1 MHPKEIQG
9 METTEIKLSAAL
21 AGVVTIRDGN
31 VIVLDE
37 KALRGEKTDALVHA
51 AVFGQ
56 GQRQAI
62 ARWLIWESALALG
75 IVPASINALYAARG
89 RGETPIDFTVPAMNL
104 RMLGYD
110 SARAVFSAARR
121 LQAGAMIFEIARSE
135 MTYTD
140 QRPAEYATVVLAAA
154 LREGYRGP
162 VFIQGDHFQVNAKKY
177 AANPG
182 AEVQGVRDL
191 IAEAIPAGFYNIDI
205 DTSTLVN
212 ITLPTVPEQQAV
224 NSRLCAELTRF
235 IREREPQGLTISVG
249 GEIGEVGTKNST
261 EEELRAFMDGYCRE
275 LSDCDRTLAGLSK
288 ISIQTGTS
296 HGGVVLPDGT
306 MADVAV
312 DFDVI
317 RRLSQVARDEYGMAG
332 AVQHGASTLP
342 ESAFGK
348 FPEHNACEVHLAT
361 GFQNMV
367 YDLLPGDVREEAYAW
382 LRVNAADER
391 KPKDTEEQFLYKSR
405 KKAIGPFKARLW
417 GMGEDFRAQV
427 RSALEE
433 KFVFL
438 FERLNIGNTHDLVTR
453 FVQPVAVHR
462 TLAGFG
468 GAERGPEDVSGLAD

>member
-1 MHPKEIQG
+1 MDNNDTGLSAMLSGAVTIQG
-9 METTEIKLSAAL
+9 
-21 AGVVTIRDGN
+21 GRVT
-31 VIVLDE
+31 VLDE
-37 KALRGEKTDALVHA
+37 QALCGEKMDALVHE

-56 GQRQAI
+56 GRRQAI
-62 ARWLIWESALALG
+62 ARWLIWECALALG
-75 IVPASINALYAARG
+75 AVPASINALYAARG
-89 RGETPIDFTVPAMNL
+89 RGETGIGFTVPAMNL

-110 SARAVFSAARR
+110 SARAVFAAARR
-121 LQAGAMIFEIARSE
+121 LHAAALIFEIARSE
-135 MTYTD
+135 MTYTG

-191 IAEAIPAGFYNIDI
+191 ITEAIPAGFYNIDI
-205 DTSTLVN
+205 DTSTLVD
-212 ITLPTVPEQQAV
+212 IGLPTVPEQQAV

-235 IREREPQGLTISVG
+235 IREHEPQGVTISVG

-275 LSDCDRTLAGLSK
+275 LAGCDKSLAGLSK

-317 RRLSQVARDEYGMAG
+317 RRLSKVAREEYGMAG

-367 YDLLPGDVREEAYAW
+367 YDLLPNDVREEVYAW

-391 KPKDTEEQFLYKSR
+391 KSKDTEEQFLYKSR

-417 GMGEDFRAQV
+417 GLGEGFRAQV
-427 RSALEE
+427 RGVLED

-438 FERLNIGNTHDLVTR
+438 FERLNIRNTYDLVTR
-453 FVQPVAVHR
+453 LVTPVAVHH

-468 GAERGPEDVSGLAD
+468 GAERGPEDVSGFAD